1 MLKDNT
7 LPEFNIGYFISFNTG
22 SNFVLFLALLYHRSF
37 FENGHGMSCQ
47 KKPESNVFTTNSPV
61 CMRLTSDSGGG
72 YRNTDN
78 FLRSNVVVMDCDNDH
93 SQNPDEWITP
103 EKLDEMLPDIA
114 YAIAFSR
121 HHMKVKHARRPRP
134 KFHVYFQIEPVTDAD
149 QYAALKKEIQKM
161 FPFFDDNALD
171 AARFIYGSESR

>member
-1 MLKDNT
+1 MKLIMQTADIVGDEKNC
-7 LPEFNIGYFISFNTG
+7 
-22 SNFVLFLALLYHRSF
+22 LYPHRVEITSA
-37 FENGHGMSCQ
+37 EELQAAVH
-47 KKPESNVFTTNSPV
+47 TDHV
-61 CMRLTSDSGGG
+61 CAEYRGG

-93 SQNPDEWITP
+93 SPNPDEWITP

-149 QYAALKKEIQKM
+149 QYAALKKE
-161 FPFFDDNALD
+161 NAWVSGK
-171 AARFIYGSESR
+171 YGKLE

>member
-1 MLKDNT
+1 MVNC
-7 LPEFNIGYFISFNTG
+7 IY
-22 SNFVLFLALLYHRSF
+22 LFFYERIQLGKEYRSLQCIKTAV
-37 FENGHGMSCQ
+37 H
-47 KKPESNVFTTNSPV
+47 TDHV
-61 CMRLTSDSGGG
+61 CAEYRGG

-93 SQNPDEWITP
+93 SQNPDEWVTP

-149 QYAALKKEIQKM
+149 QYAALKKEIQKTATTM
-161 FPFFDDNALD
+161 TASASTMP
-171 AARFIYGSESR
+171 S